1 MLRFPRPLLVH
12 NQAVMAISRY
22 HRTLVRCMAVIPR
35 LIGVM
40 DRPLAT
46 MIVLPHLNLIIVTT
60 MAMMMPGWLRPS
72 SVPSDLATC

>member
-12 NQAVMAISRY
+12 IQ
-22 HRTLVRCMAVIPR
+22 AVIPR

-46 MIVLPHLNLIIVTT
+46 IIVLPHLNLIIGTT

-72 SVPSDLATC
+72 SVPSGLATC